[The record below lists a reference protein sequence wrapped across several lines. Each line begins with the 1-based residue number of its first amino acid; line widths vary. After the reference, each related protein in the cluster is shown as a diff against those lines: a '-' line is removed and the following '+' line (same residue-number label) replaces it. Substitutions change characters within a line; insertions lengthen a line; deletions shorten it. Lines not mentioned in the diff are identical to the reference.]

1 MRENILQVRLFAS
14 APPLV
19 SMSSCSGTNSQA
31 YNHNHRYILVEE
43 RMHSKAPASH
53 YYICKSCG
61 HEKPLEHACV
71 VEIDHQ
77 HDYRTYRGCT
87 NGFYILRCTH
97 YGCESFLRIFNSD
110 SQTCTNNGKRHLEE
124 D

>member
-1 MRENILQVRLFAS
+1 MIDCL
-14 APPLV
+14 
-19 SMSSCSGTNSQA
+19 SMPGIDASCSGQA
-31 YNHNHRYILVEE
+31 HRFILVQQ
-43 RMHSKAPASH
+43 RLHSKAPPSH

-61 HEKPLEHACV
+61 REKPLENACV
-71 VEIDHQ
+71 IDMDHQ

-97 YGCESFLRIFNSD
+97 YGCESFLRIFNSA
-110 SQTCTNNGKRHLEE
+110 SQACNTEGKRHLEDE